1 MRARFKRVMDFDAAL
16 QVKQTVTTLLGSGGE
31 HTRGRRRQVAV
42 GVATTQD
49 SRDFRIAIRAQ
60 SQADL
65 DRAWEKGM
73 EETVRKVSDDELDV
87 RITGPIVA
95 GQPIDAVSP
104 EYPLRIGASVGHHLR
119 DAGTLGFFA
128 RRLSDGVVGIVSN
141 NHVLALSDRG
151 RENDE
156 IVHPGAFDRGV
167 RPEHVI
173 AYLARGYPRL
183 DVRKPLVDCAF
194 ARLRDGIPYDPI
206 TIAKGLKLNP
216 ASINLGEQRD
226 VMKCGRTTGLTHG
239 RISAVAL
246 NNIDIDYGFSI
257 VIFNQQIE
265 IEPAGDT
272 PFSKPGDSGSLVVNP
287 DGHPVG
293 LMMAGTRD
301 GLVSYAS
308 PIATVLSSLGI
319 TVLA

>member
-1 MRARFKRVMDFDAAL
+1 MDFETAL
-16 QVKQTVTTLLGSGGE
+16 QVKQDVSTLLGIGGE
-31 HTRGRRRQVAV
+31 RTRGRGRRRVAV

-49 SRDFRIAIRAQ
+49 SRDFRIAVRAQ

-73 EETVRKVSDDELDV
+73 EERVRKASPDELDV

-95 GQPIDAVSP
+95 GQPVEAVSP
-104 EYPLRIGASVGHHLR
+104 EHSLRIGASVSHHLGN
-119 DAGTLGFFA
+119 AGTLGFFA

-141 NHVLALSDRG
+141 NHVLALCDRG

-156 IVHPGAFDRGV
+156 IVHHGAFDHGV
-167 RPEHVI
+167 RPDNVI

-183 DVRKPLVDCAF
+183 EVRKPLVDCAF
-194 ARLRDGIPYDPI
+194 ARLREGIPYDPV
-206 TIAKGLKLNP
+206 TIADGLKLNP
-216 ASINLGEQRD
+216 APINLREQRD

-239 RISAVAL
+239 RISVVAL
-246 NNIDIDYGFSI
+246 DNVDIDYGFSI

-287 DGHPVG
+287 KGHPVG
-293 LMMAGTRD
+293 LSFAGTRNCKI
-301 GLVSYAS
+301 SYANS
-308 PIATVLSSLGI
+308 IENVLRSLGV
-319 TVLA
+319 TVHT